1 MYEKNYQA
9 LADAIVMRAVK
20 DYRRTNELEV
30 RKSIKRFFLSD
41 WFSDLTDTDG
51 RNIVKRLERERLTK
65 RKRKR

>member
-9 LADAIVMRAVK
+9 LADAIVMQAVK

-51 RNIVKRLERERLTK
+51 RRIFKRLERERLEK
-65 RKRKR
+65 RKQKR

>member
-51 RNIVKRLERERLTK
+51 RRIFKRLEQERLEK